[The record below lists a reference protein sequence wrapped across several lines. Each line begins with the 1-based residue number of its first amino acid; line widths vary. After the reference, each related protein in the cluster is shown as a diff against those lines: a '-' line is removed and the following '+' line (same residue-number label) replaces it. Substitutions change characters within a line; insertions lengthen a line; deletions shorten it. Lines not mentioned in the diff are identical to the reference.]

1 MARRRIAGTEE
12 APKDEQA
19 PAGTAEVAEAP
30 KAEKPLTDAEAKAAA
45 DALMAPPPVDRA
57 PSPVATPPRVGGGFH
72 RLQTVIIDESVD
84 PIAEYEVLEK
94 ALMIEEALTPENV
107 RQRVNEVEKYA
118 ARAHRLF
125 VLCKVQIA
133 RYQID
138 ADAAM
143 SSMRDQ
149 AVAEL
154 TLEKNKGLRSKQV
167 TDDDVTARCATIHPD
182 EWKELNDQMVKNK
195 AMLGHIER
203 FADLWQRRSWSLSSL
218 NS

>member
-1 MARRRIAGTEE
+1 MARKRIASAEQGPKPGE
-12 APKDEQA
+12 ALSE
-19 PAGTAEVAEAP
+19 
-30 KAEKPLTDAEAKAAA
+30 AEAKAAVEE
-45 DALMAPPPVDRA
+45 LVAPPPDDRA
-57 PSPVATPPRVGGGFH
+57 PPASPVGVPPRVGGGFD

-107 RQRVNEVEKYA
+107 RGKINEVEKYA

-154 TLEKNKGLRSKQV
+154 TLEKNKGLRAKQV

-218 NS
+218 NN